1 MPPASSSKTAILHRS
16 LSSSPMTCF
25 DWPISPR
32 MDRWCCRATGSSRLS
47 ADRCCDR
54 ARCPNPRGWWSRWP
68 EIRSISSW
76 PSTHQPSFC
85 TSTAP
90 RAMCF
95 ASTNDLRRASK
106 TRWPSC
112 SSARS
117 GRPRL
122 RRGLKGC
129 DSVMQLANDGLV
141 LWYGT
146 PDAPAPEDMEQ
157 ASTNVTVTV
166 GVQPPGPSNVVSIHY
181 RVDGGALRVLRA
193 VHLRT
198 DYARRTQYFRARF
211 PDFWNGEQVEYV
223 PVLTCAGRSVPGPAH
238 LTELPSV
245 FHVPPRAAQPRS
257 RVEPRGSP
265 LRQPLARFSFDLE
278 FVAQVTVRLRNQ
290 PEIIGSTPA

>member
-1 MPPASSSKTAILHRS
+1 
-16 LSSSPMTCF
+16 
-25 DWPISPR
+25 
-32 MDRWCCRATGSSRLS
+32 
-47 ADRCCDR
+47 
-54 ARCPNPRGWWSRWP
+54 
-68 EIRSISSW
+68 
-76 PSTHQPSFC
+76 
-85 TSTAP
+85 
-90 RAMCF
+90 
-95 ASTNDLRRASK
+95 
-106 TRWPSC
+106 
-112 SSARS
+112 
-117 GRPRL
+117 
-122 RRGLKGC
+122 
-129 DSVMQLANDGLV
+129 MQLANDGLV

-146 PDAPAPEDMEQ
+146 PDAPAPGDMEQ

-257 RVEPRGSP
+257 RAEPRGSP

-290 PEIIGSTPA
+290 PEIIGSTPAGYVASWYPEAGEVQGPRLSARVLTEGTHSLTVQPDGIGLVQVEVSLKTDDDALIRASYNGITDLGVDGYASIVQGEWPTAPRIRVVPRFLTAASRYAWLNRLQCAGFGELRPMELIYAYDLYALL